1 MKYKFNFGTF
11 FINLI
16 DAAICAFIEYCIYHV
31 VALLIGALASITQ
44 HTKATAKLLEYQLSK
59 GEPVDVAEN
68 EWQCKKCGSINS
80 DYTETCACGN
90 TKAENADIGID
101 NTSSQRFCENCGA
114 ELSDDA
120 SFCPSCGAKQNGKV
134 FR

>member
-1 MKYKFNFGTF
+1 MRISAQT
-11 FINLI
+11 
-16 DAAICAFIEYCIYHV
+16 AAH
-31 VALLIGALASITQ
+31 
-44 HTKATAKLLEYQLSK
+44 
-59 GEPVDVAEN
+59 
-68 EWQCKKCGSINS
+68 
-80 DYTETCACGN
+80 
-90 TKAENADIGID
+90 TKAENEEIGVD

>member
-1 MKYKFNFGTF
+1 MGSEMCIRDRYYGEVKYKFNFGTF

-59 GEPVDVAEN
+59 GEPVDVANGE
-68 EWQCKKCGSINS
+68 
-80 DYTETCACGN
+80 
-90 TKAENADIGID
+90 IGVD
-101 NTSSQRFCENCGA
+101 NTSSQRFCKICGTEISEDADFCPNCGTYQ
-114 ELSDDA
+114 S
-120 SFCPSCGAKQNGKV
+120 
-134 FR
+134 

>member
-1 MKYKFNFGTF
+1 M
-11 FINLI
+11 
-16 DAAICAFIEYCIYHV
+16 
-31 VALLIGALASITQ
+31 
-44 HTKATAKLLEYQLSK
+44 SK

-90 TKAENADIGID
+90 TKTENADIGID